1 MIVRSW
7 RCVLVAFFLLMCDS
21 ATAAVPGFDAVRASY
36 PVSEGVLLD
45 RHGDVIQELRLDDR
59 RRVLAW
65 TALDAVSP
73 ALLRAVVR
81 AEDRRFHDHGG
92 VDWLAL
98 GASAWQNAL
107 SSAKRG
113 GSTLTMQVAAQLD
126 PTLRPSG
133 RRRTLSQKWRQMN
146 AAWEIERA
154 WTKPQILEAYL
165 NLAVYRGELT
175 GIRAAAR
182 ALFGKEPSG
191 LDDTESLLLA
201 ALVRAP
207 GAPVATVSQR
217 ACKLGSALGARASC
231 AEARALANTSFGR
244 PLQIAAEAN
253 LAPHVARQLLSGG
266 ERLARSSLDG
276 GIQRAAL
283 AGLQDQLA
291 RLAGSNVADG
301 AVLAVDNAT
310 GEVLAYVGN
319 GATASSA
326 RFVDGVR
333 APRQAGSTLKPFLY
347 ELALEQRLLT
357 AASLLDDSPVNL
369 VTPAGLYVPQNYDKE
384 FHGMVTAR
392 TALGASLNVPAV
404 RALMLVG
411 TDSFVSRLQSLGF
424 GQITEDG
431 DFYGYSLALGSAE
444 VALWDLVN
452 AYRTLANGGMAA
464 ALTLRPR
471 DAKPVASRVLDPA
484 AAWIVSDILA
494 DRGSRSLAFG
504 LDNPLATRYWSAV
517 KTGTSKDMRDNWCV
531 GYSDRYTVGV
541 WVGNFG
547 GEPMRNVSGV
557 SGAAPVWLAVMNALH
572 AGVASSRPTPPATV
586 LSAHVDFGAGL
597 EPARQEWF
605 VAGTET
611 TVIRSKLG
619 SATLPRIA
627 YPASGAV
634 LALDPDIPQAR
645 QRVVFRMQPG
655 SKAYRW
661 RLNGHDLPTR
671 EGLALWAPQTGRHRL
686 DLVDPNGLLVDN
698 AEFEVRGAR
707 RVAHGK
713 MQYRE

>member
-1 MIVRSW
+1 MIVRAW
-7 RCVLVAFFLLMCDS
+7 RRVLVAFFLLIGDS
-21 ATAAVPGFDAVRASY
+21 ATAAVPGLDAVRASY

-45 RHGDVIQELRLDDR
+45 RHGDVIHELRVDDS
-59 RRVLAW
+59 RRVLPW
-65 TALDAVSP
+65 TPLDQISP
-73 ALLRAVVR
+73 ALVRALVR

-98 GASAWQNAL
+98 GASAWHNAF
-107 SSAKRG
+107 SSTQRG
-113 GSTLTMQVAAQLD
+113 GSTLTMQLAAQLD

-133 RRRTLSQKWRQMN
+133 RRRSLSQKWRQMN

-175 GIRAAAR
+175 GIRAASR

-207 GAPVATVSQR
+207 AAPVATVSHR

-231 AEARALANTSFGR
+231 EAVRALADASFGHPPR
-244 PLQIAAEAN
+244 IPAEAN
-253 LAPHVARQLLSGG
+253 LAPHVARQLLSLG
-266 ERLARSSLDG
+266 ERQVRSTLDG

-283 AGLQDQLA
+283 AELQDQLA
-291 RLAGSNVADG
+291 RLADANVADG

-384 FHGMVTAR
+384 FHGTVTAR

-424 GQITEDG
+424 DQITEDG

-444 VALWDLVN
+444 VVLWQLVN
-452 AYRTLANGGMAA
+452 AYRTLANGGATS
-464 ALTLRPR
+464 ALTLR
-471 DAKPVASRVLDPA
+471 ASEAAPAARRVLDPA

-494 DRGSRSLAFG
+494 DRGSRGLAFG

-541 WVGNFG
+541 WVGNFS

-557 SGAAPVWLAVMNALH
+557 SGAAPVWLAVMNMLH
-572 AGVASSRPTPPATV
+572 AGTASSRPTPPATV
-586 LSAHVDFGAGL
+586 LSAYVHFGAGL
-597 EPARQEWF
+597 EPAQREWF

-611 TVIRSKLG
+611 TVIRSKLA
-619 SATLPRIA
+619 SATSPRIA

-645 QRVVFRMQPG
+645 QRVVFRMQPD
-655 SKAYRW
+655 SRAYRW
-661 RLNGHDLPTR
+661 RLNGRDLPR
-671 EGLALWAPQTGRHRL
+671 HAGQAMWSPHPGRHRL
-686 DLVDPNGLLVDN
+686 ELVDVRGEFVDR
-698 AEFEVRGAR
+698 AQFEVRGAGR
-707 RVAHGK
+707 LPR
-713 MQYRE
+713 Q